1 MSGITK
7 DVNGKLTIKTL
18 IEWREQY
25 EPPTFPNKKLK
36 TSPMEQDY
44 LAVVDML
51 LEERTKLYGD
61 IEKKND
67 EITRGHNNAT
77 GPLRGEIG
85 VLKATIEDQR
95 ILIDQ
100 MNVRHNEDIDQL
112 NLSGEK
118 RHELESA
125 LGLANGAIAKIK
137 QVIKDL

>member
-18 IEWREQY
+18 TEWRDQY
-25 EPPTFPNKKLK
+25 VPPTFPNGKLK

-51 LEERTKLYGD
+51 LEERTGLYED

-77 GPLRGEIG
+77 GPLRGEIS
-85 VLKATIEDQR
+85 VLNDR
-95 ILIDQ
+95 IDTLDNHIASL
-100 MNVRHNEDIDQL
+100 NVRHNEDMDQL
-112 NLSGEK
+112 NLSGENRTK
-118 RHELESA
+118 LESE
-125 LGLANGAIAKIK
+125 LQLARAAIATIK
-137 QVIKDL
+137 KTIKDL